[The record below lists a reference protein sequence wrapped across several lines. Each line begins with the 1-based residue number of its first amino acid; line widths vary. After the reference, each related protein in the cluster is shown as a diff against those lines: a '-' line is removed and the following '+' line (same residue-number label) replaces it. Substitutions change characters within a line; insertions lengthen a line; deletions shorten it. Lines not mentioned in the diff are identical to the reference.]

1 LIRSSTVVRD
11 AFDRSARSR
20 KVRSDA
26 SRRRLMT
33 GSSVAAI
40 YRSFAEKPLVQCKKI
55 NESARGGDSVV
66 IL

>member
-1 LIRSSTVVRD
+1 
-11 AFDRSARSR
+11 
-20 KVRSDA
+20 
-26 SRRRLMT
+26 MT